1 MPTYQVLAA
10 KSIAIW
16 SVEIRINKPPTFD
29 KYSFLESNSMYAYH
43 TWNVVAKF
51 ENDIEGDSPIQT
63 AEVVSSK
70 SGTINMADPAD
81 WNAVV
86 P

>member
-10 KSIAIW
+10 KSMAVW

-29 KYSFLESNSMYAYH
+29 KYSFLVANEMYAHH
-43 TWNVVAKF
+43 TWSVVAKF
-51 ENDIEGDSPIQT
+51 EYDYEGDPPIQN
-63 AEVVSSK
+63 AQVVRSI
-70 SGTINMADPAD
+70 SGAKNVADPTD
-81 WNAVV
+81 WVAVS